1 MAARY
6 DDSFSE
12 FIDFVNRAEEIE
24 DNQAYSFAQPLQ
36 RNLRDRQ
43 NPMEV
48 FNDVE
53 FLARYRF
60 SKAAVLELLSVLPL
74 HQNTDGRGCPVPPLL
89 QLLVTLR
96 FYGAGTFQVV
106 SGDLVNVSQPTV
118 SRVVTRVSTMIAGT
132 LFPALVKFPDT
143 GKMHEVMHQFYKKAK
158 FPRVTGCIDCTHV
171 RIKSPG
177 GNDAEVFRNRK
188 GYFSFNVQAITGP
201 QLEFFDLVAS
211 WPGSAHDSRI
221 FDNSSARA
229 RYEEGAIPGVLL
241 GDMGYACRPYLMTP
255 IKNPGS
261 TDSPE
266 YRYNKSQIRTRNT
279 VERAFGIWKRRFP
292 CLDMKLQIETKTSAI
307 VITACAALHNF
318 GRNRQSD
325 ELPPDPCNVQQPSPA
340 SQAQGP
346 QPVDSASG
354 FRTRARLIQQYFS

>member
-1 MAARY
+1 MAAHY

-12 FIDFVNRAEEIE
+12 FIDFVNRAKEIE
-24 DNQAYSFAQPLQ
+24 DYQAYSFVQPLQ

-48 FNDVE
+48 FNDQK

-60 SKAAVLELLSVLPL
+60 SKAAVLELLSMLPL
-74 HQNTDGRGCPVPPLL
+74 HQNTDERGCAVPPLL

-118 SRVVTRVSTMIAGT
+118 SRVVTRVPTMIAGT
-132 LFPALVKFPDT
+132 LFPAFVKFPDT
-143 GKMHEVMHQFYKKAK
+143 GKMHEVMHQFNKKAK

-188 GYFSFNVQAITGP
+188 GYFSFNVEAITGP

-229 RYEEGAIPGVLL
+229 RYEEGTIPGVLL

-266 YRYNKSQIRTRNT
+266 YSYFQLEKLELGFPGRT
-279 VERAFGIWKRRFP
+279 
-292 CLDMKLQIETKTSAI
+292 LQL
-307 VITACAALHNF
+307 V
-318 GRNRQSD
+318 
-325 ELPPDPCNVQQPSPA
+325 
-340 SQAQGP
+340 
-346 QPVDSASG
+346 
-354 FRTRARLIQQYFS
+354 

>member
-1 MAARY
+1 MAACY

-12 FIDFVNRAEEIE
+12 FVDFVNRAKEM
-24 DNQAYSFAQPLQ
+24 DNEAYSFVRPLQ

-43 NPMEV
+43 NPME
-48 FNDVE
+48 FYSDQE

-60 SKAAVLELLSVLPL
+60 SKATVLELLTMLPL
-74 HQNTDGRGCPVPPLL
+74 HQNTDGRDCPVPPLL

-96 FYGAGTFQVV
+96 FYGAGTFQIV

-118 SRVVTRVSTMIAGT
+118 SRVVTRVSKMIAAT
-132 LFPALVKFPDT
+132 LFPALVKFPDA
-143 GKMHEVMHQFYKKAK
+143 GKMHEVMHQFYIKAT

-177 GNDAEVFRNRK
+177 GDDAEVFRNRK
-188 GYFSFNVQAITGP
+188 GYFSSNVQAITGP
-201 QLEFFDLVAS
+201 ELQFFDLVAS

-221 FDNSSARA
+221 FDNSNARV
-229 RYEEGAIPGVLL
+229 RYEEGDVPGVLL

-255 IKNPGS
+255 LKDPGGK
-261 TDSPE
+261 DSPE

-292 CLDMKLQIETKTSAI
+292 CLDMKLQIETTTSAM

-318 GRNRQSD
+318 GRNRPSD
-325 ELPPDPCNVQQPSPA
+325 ELPPDTCNDQQPSPA
-340 SQAQGP
+340 LQPQGP

-354 FRTRARLIQQYFS
+354 FRTRARIIQQYFS

>member
-24 DNQAYSFAQPLQ
+24 DHQAYSFVLPLQ

-48 FNDVE
+48 FNDQE

-60 SKAAVLELLSVLPL
+60 SKAAVLELLSMLPL
-74 HQNTDGRGCPVPPLL
+74 HQNTDGRGCPVPLLL

-96 FYGAGTFQVV
+96 FDGAGTFQVV

-118 SRVVTRVSTMIAGT
+118 SRVFTRVSTMIAGT

-143 GKMHEVMHQFYKKAK
+143 EKMHEVMHQFYKKAK

-229 RYEEGAIPGVLL
+229 RYEEGTIPGVLL

-255 IKNPGS
+255 IKNSGS

-279 VERAFGIWKRRFP
+279 VERAFGIWKRFP
-292 CLDMKLQIETKTSAI
+292 CLDMKLRIETKTSAI
-307 VITACAALHNF
+307 VVTACAALHNF

-325 ELPPDPCNVQQPSPA
+325 ELPPDPCKSQQPSIA
-340 SQAQGP
+340 SQGQGP